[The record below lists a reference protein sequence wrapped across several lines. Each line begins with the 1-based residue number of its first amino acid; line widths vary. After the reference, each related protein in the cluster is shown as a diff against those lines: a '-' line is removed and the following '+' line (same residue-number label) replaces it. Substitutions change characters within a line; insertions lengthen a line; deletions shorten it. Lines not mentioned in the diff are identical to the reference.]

1 MKKCIKKVILS
12 STTLCL
18 LLCACGNDTKTSET
32 VAEQGT
38 TGQETTL
45 NQSLQEEQTK
55 QVSSEENP
63 KEKLIEIDNWVIGSV
78 WNEGFCDF
86 YHYEENGTGS
96 TGESIDIE
104 FAWERFQKNYD
115 KKGDYDAFISSLPD
129 EYSNVKDIWK
139 KLINESDK
147 LYEHYQQ
154 GIENTGTSADTA
166 IFVQYRDA
174 FSDEVSNL
182 DTEDNEAEELED
194 SSIQLN
200 NFEVEKGIFDVTIT
214 IPAEFMRE
222 TSQEELDEAAAEIG
236 YKVKLNDDGSATYTM
251 TKSQHK
257 QMMDEITDSLTE
269 SINEMVGSEDYPN
282 FTKIETNSDFTN
294 FIVTTKSLEPDLN
307 ESFSVMGFYM
317 FGGIYNIFNG
327 TEVDNIHVE
336 FVNADS
342 GEVISSSDS
351 KE

>member
-1 MKKCIKKVILS
+1 M
-12 STTLCL
+12 
-18 LLCACGNDTKTSET
+18 
-32 VAEQGT
+32 
-38 TGQETTL
+38 
-45 NQSLQEEQTK
+45 
-55 QVSSEENP
+55 
-63 KEKLIEIDNWVIGSV
+63 
-78 WNEGFCDF
+78 
-86 YHYEENGTGS
+86 
-96 TGESIDIE
+96 
-104 FAWERFQKNYD
+104 
-115 KKGDYDAFISSLPD
+115 
-129 EYSNVKDIWK
+129 KDIWK

-294 FIVTTKSLEPDLN
+294 FIVTTKSLELDLN